1 MIVLDRRKDMKSIRE
16 ITIYSWI
23 IKKSQFIC
31 TLVPC
36 NDEKEIQGII
46 DSYKQQYQDASHNC
60 IAYIVNQQ
68 EKAIDDGEPSGTA
81 GLPMLNVLKKQE
93 LSNIIAIVTR
103 YYGGIK
109 LGAGG
114 LTRAYTQ
121 SVADALKQADIIEKH
136 PVSLYAIT
144 VAYPFTKKV
153 EHLLKINHI
162 TCVNK
167 EYEEQVTYFCYVPT
181 EDFFTAMQDLT
192 NNSYTKMFIKKDYM
206 ELYTR
211 GDEHE

>member
-1 MIVLDRRKDMKSIRE
+1 MIILDRRKDMKSVRE
-16 ITIYSWI
+16 ITVYSWI

-36 NDEKEIQGII
+36 NDEKEIADII
-46 DSYKQQYQDASHNC
+46 HSYKLQYQDASHNC

-68 EKAIDDGEPSGTA
+68 EKAMDDGEPSGTA
-81 GLPMLNVLKKQE
+81 GLPMLHVLKKQG
-93 LSNIIAIVTR
+93 LSNIIVIVTR

-121 SVADALKQADIIEKH
+121 SVADALKKADIIEKH
-136 PVSLYAIT
+136 PVPLYAIT
-144 VAYPFTKKV
+144 VSYAFTKKV
-153 EHLLKINHI
+153 EHLLKVYHIQCINKQYDE
-162 TCVNK
+162 T
-167 EYEEQVTYFCYVPT
+167 VTYVCYVPE
-181 EDFFTAMQDLT
+181 EDFFTAVQDLT
-192 NNSYTKMFIKKDYM
+192 NNSYIKKFIKEDYM

-211 GDEHE
+211 GDNHE